1 MMEFNETNIR
11 VGANLTADTKV
22 IRPKITPSK
31 SGGGGSTGDYT
42 DLTNKP
48 SIESVELIGN
58 KSAEDLGLAK
68 SSDIPDVS
76 DFVTEADMQTA
87 LANKADKS
95 EIPTVPTNISAFNN
109 DSGYQTA
116 GEVRTAILDE
126 VPTSLSDLNDD
137 AMHRT
142 VTDTQITNWNGKSN
156 FSGDYNDLTNKPTI
170 PTVPTNVSAFVN
182 DSGYQTSS
190 DVATAISGK
199 ADASD
204 VYTKAQIDTM
214 LIMDVTNTI
223 FGGE

>member
-1 MMEFNETNIR
+1 MEFNENNIR
-11 VGANLTADTKV
+11 IGANLTSDTKV
-22 IRPKITPSK
+22 IRPKITTT
-31 SGGGGSTGDYT
+31 GGGGGGGTSNYN
-42 DLTNKP
+42 DLSNKP

-76 DFVTEADMQTA
+76 DFVTDTEMQSA
-87 LANKADKS
+87 LADKADRTD
-95 EIPTVPTNISAFNN
+95 IPTVPTNISAFNN

-126 VPTSLSDLNDD
+126 VPTKLSDLDD
-137 AMHRT
+137 DVMHRT
-142 VTDTQITNWNGKSN
+142 VTDTQISNWNGKSN

-182 DSGYQTSS
+182 DSGYQTSG
-190 DVATAISGK
+190 DVASAISGK

-214 LIMDVTNTI
+214 LIMDITNTI